1 MMYRQIVPY
10 ILVVVI
16 LFALAC
22 SKTEYPRSKES
33 ANNLPDASFDD
44 ATIILTKDGRQDAIV
59 KAKHIDRWD
68 AKDSTEAEIVFITL
82 YDSLGVEHSNL
93 TSKRA
98 LLREQAAKFS
108 LYGDVVGVSKDS
120 TVLKTQSLFWD
131 PKTELVTT
139 DDYVEI
145 RRADGDILKGW
156 GLRADRDLQN
166 IEIARNVSGNVK
178 NVPESDM
185 QNLEG
190 KSGGANDS
198 AEHQ

>member
-22 SKTEYPRSKES
+22 SKTEYPRLKES

-59 KAKHIDRWD
+59 KAKQ
-68 AKDSTEAEIVFITL
+68 IVFITL